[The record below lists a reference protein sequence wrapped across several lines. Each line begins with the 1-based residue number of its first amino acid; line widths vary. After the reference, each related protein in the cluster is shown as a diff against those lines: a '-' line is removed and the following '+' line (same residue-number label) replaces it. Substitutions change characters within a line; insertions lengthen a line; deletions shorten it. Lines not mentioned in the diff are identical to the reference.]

1 MTPPDSSAD
10 AAEEL
15 SSLRREVQTLRER
28 VLELQRSAARY
39 DQQAA
44 LGGFVEVAG
53 STRDELLVEAERS
66 TRSGS
71 WVWDIES
78 DRVYWSDQMYRI
90 MGYDPVSDT
99 ASSAAFF
106 DRVHPDDQERV
117 GRASVRS
124 VQTGIGEQ
132 MDFRLA
138 LPDGR
143 VRYVTMTATMLFDD
157 SRRLRRAAG
166 TLRDLTE
173 DRLLQQGMQ
182 RSLQLL
188 EEAQAIAQ
196 MGHWTFEVA
205 TGMLEWSA
213 GFFRVLGLDPST
225 PASAELLFSRIVPED
240 RERFLEAHAA
250 NIRGSSGSEVEGRFL
265 RADGEIR
272 SARFKTIV
280 VRDPAG
286 HVIEYR
292 GTVVDVTEQARLAD
306 RLAQVSKTEAVARLA
321 GGIAHDF
328 NNLLTVIGTS
338 LEIWA
343 DDHEADAELADAR
356 QAVRSA
362 RTLTDRLLAL
372 GRRSHLVRRPID
384 PNELVA
390 RTTELLRRVVGE
402 PVSLL
407 LRLGADLPPID
418 VDPTL
423 IEQVLINLVVNARDA
438 LLPRGGTITLST
450 RRLVEA
456 EVEAGRVGADD
467 DVEGDVVA
475 RLERL
480 CVELEVS
487 DDGPGMTP
495 WIKSRIFEPFFTTKG
510 EGGTGLGLPTVLGT
524 LEQHG
529 GSIEVDTEP
538 GRGSR
543 FRVRLPALH
552 GGSRPEPAAVGGGV
566 FSAPR

>member
-1 MTPPDSSAD
+1 MSPLDQPVDVTD
-10 AAEEL
+10 EL

-28 VLELQRSAARY
+28 VLELQRGAARY

-44 LGGFVEVAG
+44 LGGFVEVGGA
-53 STRDELLVEAERS
+53 TRDEWLAEVERS

-71 WVWDIES
+71 WVWDIVS
-78 DRVYWSDQMYRI
+78 DTVYWSDQMYRI
-90 MGYDPVSDT
+90 MGYDPASDA

-106 DRVHPDDQERV
+106 ERVHPDDKDNV
-117 GRASVRS
+117 HGASVRS
-124 VQTGIGEQ
+124 IQTGIGEQ

-143 VRYVTMTATMLFDD
+143 VRYVTMTATMLFDQ
-157 SRRLRRAAG
+157 SQRLRRAAG

-188 EEAQAIAQ
+188 EEAQAVAQ

-205 TGMLEWSA
+205 TGKLTWSG
-213 GFFRVLGLDPST
+213 GFYRVLGFDPST
-225 PASAELLFSRIVPED
+225 PASAELLFSSIVPED
-240 RERFLEAHAA
+240 RERFLEVHVA
-250 NIRGSSGSEVEGRFL
+250 NVRAGSGNELECRFL
-265 RADGEIR
+265 RSDGEIR
-272 SARFKTIV
+272 SARFKTII
-280 VRDPAG
+280 VRDSAG
-286 HVIEYR
+286 HPIEYL

-343 DDHEADAELADAR
+343 DDHEAGAELADAR

-372 GRRSHLVRRPID
+372 GRRSHLVRRAVD

-390 RTTELLRRVVGE
+390 RTTELLRRVAGE
-402 PVSLL
+402 PVSLV
-407 LRLGADLPPID
+407 LRLGDDLPWVD

-450 RRLVEA
+450 RRVSESA
-456 EVEAGRVGADD
+456 ASGRALGSGADD
-467 DVEGDVVA
+467 PERVSVEIEVA
-475 RLERL
+475 
-480 CVELEVS
+480 

-495 WIKSRIFEPFFTTKG
+495 GVKSRVFEPFFTTKG
-510 EGGTGLGLPTVLGT
+510 DGGTGLGLPTVLGT
-524 LEQHG
+524 IEQHG
-529 GSIEVDTEP
+529 GSIDVDSEP

-543 FRVRLPALH
+543 FRVRLPALQQPTPRH
-552 GGSRPEPAAVGGGV
+552 EPVRGLV
-566 FSAPR
+566 FSAPGPGRS